1 MNQTPLWDNITICH
15 LPRHLRLPRSLF
27 NHFSLSVAKMKST
40 ILSLIA
46 ALATQQVT
54 GHSIFQDL
62 WVNGVDE
69 ISVPSRDVRFTT

>member
-1 MNQTPLWDNITICH
+1 
-15 LPRHLRLPRSLF
+15 
-27 NHFSLSVAKMKST
+27 MKST

-46 ALATQQVT
+46 ALATQQVA

-69 ISVPSRDVRFTT
+69 ISFLFEAARSLY

>member
-1 MNQTPLWDNITICH
+1 
-15 LPRHLRLPRSLF
+15 
-27 NHFSLSVAKMKST
+27 MKST

-46 ALATQQVT
+46 ALATQQVA

-69 ISVPSRDVRFTT
+69 ISIPLKLHALSTNALLPEQLCPNATIELAGCRRH